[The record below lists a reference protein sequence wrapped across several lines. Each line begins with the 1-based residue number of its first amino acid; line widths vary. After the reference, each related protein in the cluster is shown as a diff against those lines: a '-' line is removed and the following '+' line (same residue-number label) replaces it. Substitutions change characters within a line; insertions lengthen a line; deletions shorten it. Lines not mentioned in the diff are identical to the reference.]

1 MAPNTGLSRAIPQ
14 SVGLCYNAPAMR
26 LQELVL
32 IVSLQAVGLLLLS
45 RLLFAGVISS
55 VADRRGK
62 GLLLGLL
69 RLPGNTIHELSHCLG
84 FLICGY
90 RVKRVLLCI
99 FDPRGRG
106 SCTPGRAWSPIT
118 LPQLAVGVSALMPLL
133 VGSLVL
139 ILAARGLHIP
149 APAAQPPQGD
159 LLPELWRQSV
169 HLLHGLDPHRWQT
182 YLFLYL
188 ALSVGAEL
196 APSSTDLRYALP
208 TLVLLAA
215 CSWLTLFALD
225 HAAHLQAY
233 RHSVVAGLGVGL
245 LQLGSVLSV
254 ALVVTA
260 SATVVG
266 LIPGLM
272 IQGLRAK

>member
-1 MAPNTGLSRAIPQ
+1 MQ
-14 SVGLCYNAPAMR
+14 

-32 IVSLQAVGLLLLS
+32 TVSLQAVGLLLLS

-55 VADRRGK
+55 FADRRGK
-62 GLLLGLL
+62 GLFLALL

-90 RVKRVLLCI
+90 RVKQVLLCV

-106 SCTPGRAWSPIT
+106 SCTPGKPWSPVT
-118 LPQLAVGVSALMPLL
+118 APQLAIGVSALMPLL
-133 VGSLVL
+133 AGSVVL

-149 APAAQPPQGD
+149 APAAQASPDD
-159 LLPELWRQSV
+159 LLPELWRQSLR
-169 HLLHGLDPHRWQT
+169 LLHGLDPQRWQT

-196 APSSTDLRYALP
+196 APSATDLRCALP

-215 CSWLTLFALD
+215 GVWLTLFALD
-225 HAAHLQAY
+225 HAENLQAY
-233 RHSVVAGLGVGL
+233 RHSVVIGLSLGL
-245 LQLGSVLSV
+245 LRLGSVLSLS
-254 ALVVTA
+254 LVVTA
-260 SATVVG
+260 AATVVG
-266 LIPGLM
+266 LVPGLM
-272 IQGLRAK
+272 IQGLRHK